1 MNISAYFT
9 TNFLFQINRIQ
20 IQPADKF
27 FLLVGVVALVLAV
40 ILKLAAKFAPSPIDA
55 KYRNKLFN
63 VFLFLSLAELVWYGA
78 RVQNVR
84 LFGTHFAAML
94 IITIAFVWLVI
105 SLWKMFWRYRGE
117 KTAWEKEQVKQKYL
131 QNYKK

>member
-40 ILKLAAKFAPSPIDA
+40 ILKLAVKFAPSPIDE

-78 RVQNVR
+78 RIQNVR

-94 IITIAFVWLVI
+94 IILISFIWLVMV
-105 SLWKMFWRYRGE
+105 LWKMLRKYRGE
-117 KTAWEKEQVKQKYL
+117 KTEWEKEQVKLKYL
-131 QNYKK
+131 PK

>member
-40 ILKLAAKFAPSPIDA
+40 ILKLAAKFAHSPIDA

-105 SLWKMFWRYRGE
+105 SLWKMLMNYRQE
-117 KTAWEKEQVKQKYL
+117 KTIWEKEQVKLKYL
-131 QNYKK
+131 PK